1 MARHFLST
9 HAHGPAHRFGAR
21 RCKICSQRLESELG
35 EARAVALHGACWRTD
50 GKNEVGV
57 GSAIVFLGVFV
68 AVAMTAAVFVRARH
82 CGASVRM
89 GAAGCWARV
98 HWRACVSMP
107 SYARMHL
114 YASMRVRGETLPISP
129 L

>member
-50 GKNEVGV
+50 GKNEVRMGY
-57 GSAIVFLGVFV
+57 AIVFFWVFV
-68 AVAMTAAVFVRARH
+68 AVAMTAAVFQFVRARQ
-82 CGASVRM
+82 CEYG
-89 GAAGCWARV
+89 
-98 HWRACVSMP
+98 CVSMP
-107 SYARMHL
+107 SYARMRL
-114 YASMRVRGETLPISP
+114 YASMPVCGETLPMAP